1 MHRSCKTFLLGAI
14 ALSLAS
20 VPACDRAPAEGEDV
34 SRSEERTRDAG
45 DAAWVRVVDDAGDTL
60 ALPSPAQRIVSLVPS
75 VTGTIVSLGA
85 ADRLIARTRYDL
97 EPELAGLP
105 SLGGG
110 LDPSIEGIV
119 DLRPDLVIA
128 WNARDD
134 RVLVPRLRGAGISV
148 YVAEIQDTTAM
159 FATIER
165 VGVLLGAADRAD
177 SIAAALRDTFAA
189 VVADVP
195 TGPRPTALY
204 LIAEDPPRTAGP
216 GTFIGQAIEIA
227 GAVPAFPEL
236 SEDWPTVALEAVM
249 ARSPDAIV
257 LPVGADL
264 PARDAL
270 ARRSGWRDLAAVR
283 EGRIVEIDADLLARP
298 GPDLGRAA
306 RVLRE
311 GLAAIE
317 EKSR

>member
-1 MHRSCKTFLLGAI
+1 MSSSRTALFLAAI
-14 ALSLAS
+14 ALSIPS
-20 VPACDRAPAEGEDV
+20 CSRAPADGDEASG
-34 SRSEERTRDAG
+34 SGERTAALDDAR
-45 DAAWVRVVDDAGDTL
+45 VRVVDDSGHTL
-60 ALPSPAQRIVSLVPS
+60 ALASPARRIVSLVPS

-97 EPELAGLP
+97 DPALAALP

-119 DLRPDLVIA
+119 ALRPDLVIA

-134 RVLVPRLRGAGISV
+134 RVLVPRLRDAGIPV
-148 YVAEIQDTTAM
+148 YVAEIQDTTAV
-159 FATIER
+159 FAALER
-165 VGVLLGAADRAD
+165 VGILLGVPDRAD
-177 SIAAALRDTFAA
+177 SVAGALRDTFAA
-189 VVADVP
+189 VAADVP
-195 TGPRPTALY
+195 PGPRPTALY

-216 GTFIGQAIEIA
+216 ATFIGQAIEIA

-236 SEDWPTVALEAVM
+236 AEDWPTVALEAVM
-249 ARSPDAIV
+249 ARSPDVIV

-270 ARRSGWRDLAAVR
+270 AGRPGWRDLAAVR
-283 EGRIVEIDADLLARP
+283 EGRVVEIDADLLARP
-298 GPDLGRAA
+298 GPELGRAA

-311 GLAAIE
+311 GFSAIE
-317 EKSR
+317 SGPP